1 MPVHGHMSCMVHTTG
16 LPDVRILRMV
26 LSDSIPWLIQCRWM
40 TSACWNSGSEVMS
53 VPVLAIS
60 TAKRSFFLKRLAFQ
74 MTMRSHMN
82 FHTCSQ
88 LRFSPTTL
96 IWSVCL
102 SRTNIFAL
110 MPLFFSDSIRRP
122 AATAAPPIR
131 SEVLMISTLM
141 LSKCLHK
148 SSGFQ

>member
-1 MPVHGHMSCMVHTTG
+1 MVDPVQMDDICLLKFGKRS
-16 LPDVRILRMV
+16 DVRTGIGDIYGEEIILLETV
-26 LSDSIPWLIQCRWM
+26 GFPDDD
-40 TSACWNSGSEVMS
+40 A
-53 VPVLAIS
+53 
-60 TAKRSFFLKRLAFQ
+60 
-74 MTMRSHMN
+74 
-82 FHTCSQ
+82 
-88 LRFSPTTL
+88 FSPTTL

-110 MPLFFSDSIRRP
+110 MPLFLSDSISRP